1 MLLDRKP
8 IQARLIFTSCIRCP
22 LLLSGAQTYIL
33 ITEQVFTIGDMPKPD
48 LQKLPY
54 TLFQNTRKDE
64 MRFAHVFSLL
74 AGGGADKMILPFFKV
89 LHGAVVQ
96 LFSAVST
103 TGDAGKEIVLAGWHW
118 AICRDS

>member
-1 MLLDRKP
+1 
-8 IQARLIFTSCIRCP
+8 
-22 LLLSGAQTYIL
+22 
-33 ITEQVFTIGDMPKPD
+33 MPKQD

-64 MRFAHVFSLL
+64 MRFSHVFSLL
-74 AGGGADKMILPFFKV
+74 AGGGAGKMILPFFKV